1 LKVWFQNRRAKYRKQ
16 EKQLQ
21 KALPPVNSSNGMMRN
36 IYQSTNRQYQYPTSV
51 TNSIGRYTAATMNS
65 MSSMAAVA
73 ANSGVSN
80 SPYSNMAAQFSSM
93 PSSSNSNLNL
103 RQVNIDLL

>member
-1 LKVWFQNRRAKYRKQ
+1 MINTNAC
-16 EKQLQ
+16 
-21 KALPPVNSSNGMMRN
+21 NGMMRN

-65 MSSMAAVA
+65 MSSMAAAA
-73 ANSGVSN
+73 ANNSVAT
-80 SPYSNMAAQFSSM
+80 SPYSNMSAQFTSM

-103 RQVNIDLL
+103 RQVNIDLCK